1 MAANKTATAEGLIYK
16 GHPLRRVDN
25 LIYYG
30 TMAEK
35 YIIMMQ
41 VLDTKKEQD
50 LDLATKVSIQLQL
63 TDPEL
68 KSLWEDHVL
77 YEKQVEKLEGKAFRS
92 PTEEQTL
99 KQLKKQK
106 LEGKTQLMAV
116 LDRLKKQG

>member
-1 MAANKTATAEGLIYK
+1 MDQQELELLETYSA
-16 GHPLRRVDN
+16 
-25 LIYYG
+25 
-30 TMAEK
+30 
-35 YIIMMQ
+35 
-41 VLDTKKEQD
+41 
-50 LDLATKVSIQLQL
+50 

-77 YEKQVEKLEGKAFRS
+77 YEKQVEKLESKAFRS